1 MSRLSIEIPE
11 HQHQQIKAMAA
22 MGGMSI
28 KDYILTKTL
37 PSAAEEEPYSEEEIK
52 ALAQMETFFASRI
65 AAARRGEFSTLTM
78 DEIIAKARAIRNAK
92 L

>member
-52 ALAQMETFFASRI
+52 ALAQMGAFLAPRI
-65 AAARRGEFSTLTM
+65 AAIRRGEFCEVSLE
-78 DEIIAKARAIRNAK
+78 EIIAEARAERGM
-92 L
+92 